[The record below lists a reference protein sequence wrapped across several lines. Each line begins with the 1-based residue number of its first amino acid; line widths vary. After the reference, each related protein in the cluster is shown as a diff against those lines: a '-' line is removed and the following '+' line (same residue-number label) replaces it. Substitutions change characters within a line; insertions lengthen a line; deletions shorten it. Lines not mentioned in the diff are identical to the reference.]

1 MAPVAQPIQKYNPRP
16 FYIELF
22 DETRPFYTSGDVIR
36 GIVRVEPT
44 LRPLNIS
51 VVFRGFCTIYDQS
64 TKGGA
69 TPKFFHDKKDLFQ
82 SSGAH
87 ENFDIL
93 QRGTASDGKVELPF
107 EFIFP
112 YVASI
117 APPSDRP
124 WKYSQDSIDHPRFQH
139 SPGFSLPPSC
149 PALFPGRGALAPK
162 ITYSLE
168 AHLECVNSETPKI
181 TVRHEVKFL
190 PPAPEYDLALIQPNV
205 DLGASLPRHCSR
217 YKLIRTRKLLPGYQ
231 DSSKLGKVKD
241 MLVEKELFFGRA
253 TYSEVPF
260 AKFNLVA
267 TPARILVIG
276 SSIPIA
282 VTVKHL
288 ERSSSLPSP
297 PDLFMRRI
305 RVQLLPTFSV
315 FTSRPANNLYPAKE
329 NIEIARDTWT
339 LFDKKFD
346 EGNGEPLYDGLKL
359 TDLGDATLA
368 HEKLLPSFTSYG
380 LTLEYEI
387 QVEIWGECAKHEFSG
402 LACRTDV
409 QIVTGWNAAPP
420 PVDAH
425 GSNASLLGLDSRP
438 AYQEVDPMADL
449 HRSRS
454 HGFGHDMDAAAPTYD
469 FQNLPP
475 TPLESTPRPM
485 PPPYM
490 G

>member
-1 MAPVAQPIQKYNPRP
+1 
-16 FYIELF
+16 
-22 DETRPFYTSGDVIR
+22 
-36 GIVRVEPT
+36 
-44 LRPLNIS
+44 
-51 VVFRGFCTIYDQS
+51 
-64 TKGGA
+64 
-69 TPKFFHDKKDLFQ
+69 
-82 SSGAH
+82 
-87 ENFDIL
+87 
-93 QRGTASDGKVELPF
+93 
-107 EFIFP
+107 
-112 YVASI
+112 
-117 APPSDRP
+117 
-124 WKYSQDSIDHPRFQH
+124 
-139 SPGFSLPPSC
+139 
-149 PALFPGRGALAPK
+149 
-162 ITYSLE
+162 
-168 AHLECVNSETPKI
+168 
-181 TVRHEVKFL
+181 
-190 PPAPEYDLALIQPNV
+190 
-205 DLGASLPRHCSR
+205 
-217 YKLIRTRKLLPGYQ
+217 
-231 DSSKLGKVKD
+231 
-241 MLVEKELFFGRA
+241 
-253 TYSEVPF
+253 
-260 AKFNLVA
+260 
-267 TPARILVIG
+267 
-276 SSIPIA
+276 
-282 VTVKHL
+282 
-288 ERSSSLPSP
+288 
-297 PDLFMRRI
+297 MRRI